1 MVTLYFAEGVLTGM
15 TGTVS
20 IVRCQLSLSVLR
32 EEPGTTHL
40 LRMRT
45 DN

>member
-20 IVRCQLSLSVLR
+20 IVRCQLSVVSSQQVRGGWSLS
-32 EEPGTTHL
+32 E
-40 LRMRT
+40 
-45 DN
+45 N